1 MNRVARFAL
10 ESPGFVGSL
19 LLIESLGYK
28 ALEIPCHPVTGMS
41 LEALEMALDQWQV
54 SAVLVVPRLQQSD
67 RLLRAGRE

>member
-1 MNRVARFAL
+1 
-10 ESPGFVGSL
+10 
-19 LLIESLGYK
+19 LIESLGYK